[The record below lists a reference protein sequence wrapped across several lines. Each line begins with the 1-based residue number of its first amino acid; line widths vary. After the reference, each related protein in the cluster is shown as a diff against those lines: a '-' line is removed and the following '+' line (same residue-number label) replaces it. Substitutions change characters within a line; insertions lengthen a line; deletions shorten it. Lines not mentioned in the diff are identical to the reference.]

1 MEEARVRQAEQTL
14 KEHGWGAK
22 TQSDIRL
29 GARRAHTDPDRA
41 IVLASIAWP
50 MFNRLRKC
58 AVNELDAVVLGP
70 EQAQVL
76 LTMIATQI
84 PNKDH

>member
-1 MEEARVRQAEQTL
+1 MDEARVRQAEQTL

-29 GARRAHTDPDRA
+29 GARRQGGDPDRA

-58 AVNELDAVVLGP
+58 AAGDIDAVVIGT

-76 LTMIATQI
+76 LTMIVTQL
-84 PNKDH
+84 PSKDH